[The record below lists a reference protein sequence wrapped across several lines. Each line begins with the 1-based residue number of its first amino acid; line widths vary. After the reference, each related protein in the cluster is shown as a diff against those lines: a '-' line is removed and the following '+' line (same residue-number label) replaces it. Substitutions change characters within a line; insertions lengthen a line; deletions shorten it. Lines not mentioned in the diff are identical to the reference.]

1 MAKNEKRVSISKT
14 DTIMKERF
22 GNTTTEQWYDA
33 EVKIKHSI
41 SFTEMLTF
49 VNDVVMSCFQKD
61 GGFMPEVLDFAIKS
75 NILTKYANFSMPD
88 NLEHRYEIIYNT
100 DAVDFVCRYIN
111 MAQLNEI
118 VASVNRKLDY
128 MCNSNVAAIQRQL
141 NKVVESFE
149 DVQQQTAKLFDDISS
164 EDIAKITNAISSG
177 ELSGDKIVEAYLNH
191 TKPAGADMEVNT

>member
-1 MAKNEKRVSISKT
+1 MAKNEKRVSINKT

-33 EVKIKHSI
+33 EVKIKRSI

-49 VNDVVMSCFQKD
+49 VSDVVMSCFQQD

-100 DAVDFVCRYIN
+100 DAVDFVCRHIN
-111 MAQLNEI
+111 MGQLNEI

-149 DVQQQTAKLFDDISS
+149 DVQQQTAKLFDGISS
-164 EDIAKITNAISSG
+164 EDIAKITDAISSG
-177 ELSGDKIVEAYLNH
+177 ELSGDKIVEAYLKQ
-191 TKPAGADMEVNT
+191 TRPAEADTEANV

>member
-1 MAKNEKRVSISKT
+1 MAKNEKRVSINTT

-22 GNTTTEQWYDA
+22 GNTATEQWYDA
-33 EVKIKHSI
+33 EVKIKRSI

-49 VNDVVMSCFQKD
+49 VNDVVMSCFQQD

-100 DAVDFVCRYIN
+100 DAVDFVCRHIN
-111 MAQLNEI
+111 MGQLNEI

-149 DVQQQTAKLFDDISS
+149 DVQQQTAKLFDGISS
-164 EDIAKITNAISSG
+164 EDIAKITDAISNG
-177 ELSGDKIVEAYLNH
+177 ELSGDKIVEAYLKQ
-191 TKPAGADMEVNT
+191 TKPAEADAEANA